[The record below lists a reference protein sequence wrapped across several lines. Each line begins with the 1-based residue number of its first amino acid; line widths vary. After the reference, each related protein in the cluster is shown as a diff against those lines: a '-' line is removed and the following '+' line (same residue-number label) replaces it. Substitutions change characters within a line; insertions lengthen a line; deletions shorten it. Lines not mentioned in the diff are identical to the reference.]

1 MVNDADD
8 VVDLAATAPSAR
20 AELRIRLSRFNLPPV
35 QSALVVGK
43 RASIGSRAMAK
54 ALDEMMP
61 GAFRRID
68 VDHPLIESILCRDA
82 HLRRISAE
90 KLVPLI
96 VRHAEAFMADTD
108 TLHFD
113 INIDVFIR
121 ESVEL

>member
-1 MVNDADD
+1 MINDADD
-8 VVDLAATAPSAR
+8 AVDLAAAGPAAR
-20 AELRIRLSRFNLPPV
+20 ADLRIRLSRFNLPPV

-61 GAFRRID
+61 GAFKRID
-68 VDHPLIESILCRDA
+68 VDHPLIESILCRDV
-82 HLRRISAE
+82 HLRRISSE
-90 KLVPLI
+90 KLIPLI